1 MAKYSNNQ
9 ERLSALQSANKWF
22 LITLMVLSI
31 VGCGHGI
38 DSSENSST
46 PATLNVMGV
55 DGPLANAEVNVYKL
69 KDYLENYDAQTDVR
83 TTSGIEKLAV
93 ASGTSDDSGFAS
105 GLEMS
110 SDSGSGP
117 FLVEFTSVLN
127 ETTDLTTDA
136 FPVIETVRTIITENQ
151 YGSDQPRFYATA
163 LTTLAVDL
171 LTNQNLTVDTI
182 DLELGMIAPR
192 QSVKIVLDGLA
203 QAANDVKSLYGFG
216 LHRQADFN
224 LFSTPPVFDE
234 STVDDAS
241 QDSAAAYRTALETFA
256 VLVTSLKDGTIDNEL
271 LDTNEKVI
279 AHLQSRLADGFSETN
294 DSIRDE
300 VKAAIAT
307 DLTITDSTIQ
317 GASYLADRLGDRTI
331 QALMDAELGDISILI
346 DSVAPA
352 YDDPDSDLDGSPDDA
367 DWAPFNGDEDA
378 DTDADGTGDNADAD
392 ADADGI
398 NDTDDVFPLNNLL
411 AADPDNDGVDSGGA
425 AAAGQDNCPLVD
437 NAGQLDTDGD
447 LLGDACDDF
456 PSDANLASDPDGDSV
471 DSGGATGQPQDN
483 CPLVANGVIEDN
495 QSDADGDL
503 VGDACDAFEND
514 PAESVDSDGD
524 GVGDNA
530 DAFPTD
536 SSETADQDGDRCGD
550 NLDVFDNDP
559 TECFDA
565 DGDGVGDNSDPFP
578 NDGTETV
585 DTDGDF
591 IGNNADPDDDN
602 DGVNDIDDQGNVL
615 DACPLDDTE
624 TKDSDGDGVCDNSDP
639 CIFEVDLSCPSVAG
653 EELVFNLGPDCS
665 INTCHSS
672 GAIYGKSE
680 IYFETNGY
688 TLIATAASTSTTDA
702 GTVAS
707 QVSNGIGSSIPAADT
722 SNKWLINEGEKV
734 KFTLKNTQ
742 SDQLVNFKNIKF
754 SVPNDAQNGLT
765 ETEFLLLRAG
775 GNAFELQGGDTSS
788 VTEYDSSTAIDA
800 PGWVDQVTSNF
811 SLEAKAG
818 NTGTAFRVASLK
830 ISTVIFDRD
839 EDGVYD
845 PDDAFPS
852 DPLENKDTDGDAVG
866 DNADIDAD
874 NDGVNDFDAEGNVL
888 DACPLDATESID
900 SDGDGVCD
908 VADEEPNDP
917 AIQFYPRISVMGVDG
932 PMANA
937 VINVYK
943 LQDYLA
949 TTTSSLASAM
959 SDNLGFADGL
969 LMTGDSS
976 NGPFVV
982 EVSTEVATIDTT
994 TGAQPVIGVVKTIVT
1009 EEQYGGDQAR
1019 FYATPL
1025 TTLAVAKA
1033 IEDANTNASD
1043 LTDPLVLA
1051 TTLDNAQA
1059 NVKALF
1065 GFGLLDNVDLF
1076 ATPPVLD
1083 ESTADNTAQ
1092 TVAVNYRVAAE
1103 SLAAVVRALI
1113 DPEVPALDTA
1123 EKVMGRIQSDLND
1136 NGVND
1141 DMAIFNEIEAVVAT
1155 DLTDSSSS
1163 YLAGRIGSSAI
1174 LTIMDG
1180 ELGSIAAL
1188 LPGVIAPSYG
1198 SPDSDNDGASNDID
1212 EYDQDPT
1219 RISDFIDLPLNFNF
1233 NGSNVFSQASIVFV
1247 SDNYTLTISAQ
1258 ASTTGTLGTLAT
1270 QTAYGLGSK
1279 AGAGGANWKIS
1290 ETEQINFS
1298 LTDSTGQAVNFKDIT
1313 FTMSGWPTANGDQAI
1328 IRVNGIDYVSALIP
1342 SGQNDGNTGIN
1353 GNWSDQEASSF
1364 SLTPSSPGSEI
1375 RIKSLSVTARVAQT
1389 P

>member
-9 ERLSALQSANKWF
+9 ERLNFLQSANKWF
-22 LITLMVLSI
+22 LIALLVLLI

-38 DSSENSST
+38 DSSENSSI

-55 DGPLANAEVNVYKL
+55 DGPLANAEVKVYKL
-69 KDYLENYDAQTDVR
+69 KDYLDNYDVQTNVR
-83 TTSGIEKLAV
+83 TTSGIEELAV

-110 SDSGSGP
+110 SDSSSGP

-127 ETTDLTTDA
+127 ETIDLTTDA

-171 LTNQNLTVDTI
+171 LTNQNLTVSTI
-182 DLELGMIAPR
+182 DLELGMVVPR
-192 QSVKIVLDGLA
+192 QSVKTVLDGLA
-203 QAANDVKSLYGFG
+203 QAADDVKSLYGFG
-216 LHRQADFN
+216 LNRQADFD

-256 VLVTSLKDGTIDNEL
+256 VLVTSLKDETIDNEL

-279 AHLQSRLADGFSETN
+279 ALLQSRLADGFSEIN

-300 VKAAIAT
+300 VIAAIAT

-346 DSVAPA
+346 DSVEPA
-352 YDDPDSDLDGSPDDA
+352 YDDPDSDLDGAPDDA
-367 DWAPFNGDEDA
+367 DWAPFNGDEDT
-378 DTDADGTGDNADAD
+378 DTDGDETGDNADLD
-392 ADADGI
+392 ADNDGI
-398 NDTDDVFPLNNLL
+398 NDEGDVFPLNNLL
-411 AADPDNDGVDSGGA
+411 AADPDNDGIDSGGA
-425 AAAGQDNCPLVD
+425 AGQDQDNCPLVD
-437 NAGQLDTDGD
+437 NADQLDTDGD

-456 PSDANLASDPDGDSV
+456 PADANLAFDPDGDGV

-483 CPLVANGVIEDN
+483 CPLVANGVSEDN

-514 PAESVDSDGD
+514 PTESVDSDGD

-602 DGVNDIDDQGNVL
+602 DGVNDVDDQGNVL
-615 DACPLDDTE
+615 DACPLDATE

-639 CIFEVDLSCPSVAG
+639 CIFKVDLSCPSIAG
-653 EELVFNLGPDCS
+653 EELLFNFLGA
-665 INTCHSS
+665 TE
-672 GAIYGKSE
+672 YGKSKLE
-680 IYFETNGY
+680 FFSGNYTITVTSAAVANGMAGLVAKQP
-688 TLIATAASTSTTDA
+688 TTGVGSSVAGSDTSSKWRINDGEQIKFALTDTST
-702 GTVAS
+702 G
-707 QVSNGIGSSIPAADT
+707 
-722 SNKWLINEGEKV
+722 
-734 KFTLKNTQ
+734 
-742 SDQLVNFKNIKF
+742 QLTNFKGINF
-754 SVPNDAQNGLT
+754 SVPSGNSNDLSDT
-765 ETEFLLLRAG
+765 EYLILRAG
-775 GNAFELQGGDTSS
+775 GNAFTLQGGSS
-788 VTEYDSSTAIDA
+788 LQFNSSAATTA
-800 PGWVDQVTSNF
+800 PGWLDQVASDF
-811 SLEAKAG
+811 SLE
-818 NTGTAFRVASLK
+818 GTTAVNDTEVGFRITSITL
-830 ISTVIFDRD
+830 STVIFDRD

-852 DPLENKDTDGDAVG
+852 DPLENKDTDGDGVG

-874 NDGVNDFDAEGNVL
+874 NDGVNDFDVEGNVL
-888 DACPLDATESID
+888 DACPLDAAESID

-908 VADEEPNDP
+908 IADEEPNDP
-917 AIQFYPRISVMGVDG
+917 AIQFYPRISVMGIDG

-949 TTTSSLASAM
+949 NTTSFVASAV
-959 SDNLGFADGL
+959 SDNVGFADGL
-969 LMTGDSS
+969 LMTGDSG

-982 EVSTEVATIDTT
+982 EVSSEAATIDTT
-994 TGAQPVIGVVKTIVT
+994 TGAQPVIGVVRTIVT
-1009 EEQYGGDQAR
+1009 EEQYGGDQTR

-1025 TTLAVAKA
+1025 TTLALAKA
-1033 IEDANTNASD
+1033 IEDASTNASD

-1051 TTLDNAQA
+1051 TTLDNAQT

-1092 TVAVNYRVAAE
+1092 TAAVNYRVAAE
-1103 SLAAVVRALI
+1103 SLAAVVSALI
-1113 DPEVPALDTA
+1113 DPAVPALDTT

-1141 DMAIFNEIEAVVAT
+1141 DNAIFNEIETAVAT
-1155 DLTDSSSS
+1155 DLTDINGS
-1163 YLAGRIGSSAI
+1163 YLNGRLAANTI

-1180 ELGSIAAL
+1180 ELGGIAAL
-1188 LPGVIAPSYG
+1188 LPGVVAPSYG

-1219 RISDFIDLPLNFNF
+1219 RISDFVDIALEFSFVPSGSSITNQQSLEFSNGNFKLIVTAESSST
-1233 NGSNVFSQASIVFV
+1233 GILGVVASQSPW
-1247 SDNYTLTISAQ
+1247 
-1258 ASTTGTLGTLAT
+1258 
-1270 QTAYGLGSK
+1270 GLGAAI
-1279 AGAGGANWKIS
+1279 AGVSGNNKIS
-1290 ETEQINFS
+1290 EGEQVNFS
-1298 LTDSTGQAVNFKDIT
+1298 LRDNANQPVEFSDVRFLLN
-1313 FTMSGWPTANGDQAI
+1313 GWPTSPGDQATL
-1328 IRVNGIDYVSALIP
+1328 NL
-1342 SGQNDGNTGIN
+1342 N
-1353 GNWSDQEASSF
+1353 GNEYVTTLETTSTNAGSWSEEISTSF
-1364 SLTPSSPGSEI
+1364 SLTPSSLGSEI
-1375 RIKSLSVTARVAQT
+1375 RIKSLSVSARVAAQT

>member
-9 ERLSALQSANKWF
+9 ERLNFLQSANKSF
-22 LITLMVLSI
+22 LVALLVFLI

-38 DSSENSST
+38 DSSENSSI

-55 DGPLANAEVNVYKL
+55 DGPLANAEVKVYKL
-69 KDYLENYDAQTDVR
+69 KDYLDNYDVQTNVR
-83 TTSGIEKLAV
+83 TTSGIEELAV

-110 SDSGSGP
+110 SDSSSGP
-117 FLVEFTSVLN
+117 FLVEFTSILN

-171 LTNQNLTVDTI
+171 LTNQNLTVSTI
-182 DLELGMIAPR
+182 DLELGMVVPR
-192 QSVKIVLDGLA
+192 QSVKTVLDGLA
-203 QAANDVKSLYGFG
+203 QAADDVKSLYGFG
-216 LHRQADFN
+216 LHRQADFD

-256 VLVTSLKDGTIDNEL
+256 VLVTSLKDETIDNEL

-279 AHLQSRLADGFSETN
+279 ALLQGRLADGFSETN

-300 VKAAIAT
+300 VIAAITT

-346 DSVAPA
+346 DSVEPA
-352 YDDPDSDLDGSPDDA
+352 YDDPDSDLDGVPDDA
-367 DWAPFNGDEDA
+367 DWAPFNGDEDT
-378 DTDADGTGDNADAD
+378 DTDGDGTGDNADLD
-392 ADADGI
+392 ADNDGI
-398 NDTDDVFPLNNLL
+398 NDEGDVFPLNNLL
-411 AADPDNDGVDSGGA
+411 AADPDNDGIDSGGA
-425 AAAGQDNCPLVD
+425 AGQDQDNCPLVD
-437 NAGQLDTDGD
+437 NADQLDTDGD

-456 PSDANLASDPDGDSV
+456 PANANLASDPDGDGV

-483 CPLVANGVIEDN
+483 CPIVANGVSEDN

-514 PAESVDSDGD
+514 PTESVDSDGD

-536 SSETADQDGDRCGD
+536 SSETSDQDGDRCGD
-550 NLDVFDNDP
+550 NLDFFDNDP

-602 DGVNDIDDQGNVL
+602 DGVNDVDDG
-615 DACPLDDTE
+615 CPLDATE

-639 CIFEVDLSCPSVAG
+639 CIFQVDLSCPSMAG
-653 EELVFNLGPDCS
+653 EELAFNLGPNCS

-680 IYFETNGY
+680 IYFQTNGY
-688 TLIATAASTSTTDA
+688 TLIANTASTSTSDP

-707 QVSNGIGSSIPAADT
+707 QETNGVGSSIPVADT
-722 SNKWLINEGEKV
+722 SNKWLVNEGEQV
-734 KFTLKNTQ
+734 KFTLKDTQ

-754 SVPNDAQNGLT
+754 SVPNGSQNGLS
-765 ETEFLLLRAG
+765 ETEYLVLRAG

-788 VTEYDSSTAIDA
+788 VTEYDSSAA
-800 PGWVDQVTSNF
+800 VVPPGWVDQVTSNF

-818 NTGTAFRVASLK
+818 STGTAFRVASLK

-852 DPLENKDTDGDAVG
+852 DPLENKDTDGDGVG

-888 DACPLDATESID
+888 DACPLDAVESID

-908 VADEEPNDP
+908 IADEEPNDP
-917 AIQFYPRISVMGVDG
+917 AIQFYPRISVMGIDG

-949 TTTSSLASAM
+949 NTTSFVVSAA
-959 SDNLGFADGL
+959 SDNVGFADGL
-969 LMTGDSS
+969 LMTGDSG

-982 EVSTEVATIDTT
+982 EVSSEAATIDTT
-994 TGAQPVIGVVKTIVT
+994 TGAQPVIGVVRTIVT
-1009 EEQYGGDQAR
+1009 EAQYGSDQTR

-1025 TTLAVAKA
+1025 TTLALAKA
-1033 IEDANTNASD
+1033 IEDASTNASD

-1051 TTLDNAQA
+1051 TTLDNAQT

-1092 TVAVNYRVAAE
+1092 TAAVKYRVAAE
-1103 SLAAVVRALI
+1103 SLAAVVSALI
-1113 DPEVPALDTA
+1113 DPAVPALDTT
-1123 EKVMGRIQSDLND
+1123 EKVMARIQSDLND

-1141 DMAIFNEIEAVVAT
+1141 DNAIFNEIETAIAT
-1155 DLTDSSSS
+1155 DLTDINSS
-1163 YLAGRIGSSAI
+1163 YLNGRLAANTI

-1180 ELGSIAAL
+1180 ELGGIAAL
-1188 LPGVIAPSYG
+1188 LPGVVAPSYG

-1233 NGSNVFSQASIVFV
+1233 NANNIFSQASMVFN
-1247 SDNYTLTISAQ
+1247 SGNYTLTITAQ

-1279 AGAGGANWKIS
+1279 AGNGGANWKIS
-1290 ETEQINFS
+1290 ETEQINFA
-1298 LTDSTGQAVNFKDIT
+1298 LADSTGQAVNFKDIK

-1342 SGQNDGNTGIN
+1342 SGQNDGNTGVN

-1364 SLTPSSPGSEI
+1364 SLIPSSPGSEI
-1375 RIKSLSVTARVAQT
+1375 RIKSLSVTARVVAQT